1 VGIDIYH
8 KAQGTNPESA
18 TIVPVIGQEITGPA
32 MLQAAA
38 AGHHLHIDAPGE
50 RPSNLTLVNY

>member
-1 VGIDIYH
+1 
-8 KAQGTNPESA
+8 
-18 TIVPVIGQEITGPA
+18 

-50 RPSNLTLVNY
+50 RPSNLTLVNYWLNL